1 MSEYQIKS
9 PRTLFPE
16 LGEPSAMEV
25 PVQFGTD
32 LALRPQLQIQPLQPM
47 NPIAPEKSLIPALFQ
62 IAARAEEIGS
72 IRALRNALAAS
83 STPLHEMMLN
93 AEKVEGI
100 LKGFGKKKKSAARR
114 TIARMDK
121 RISAEDGQMA

>member
-1 MSEYQIKS
+1 
-9 PRTLFPE
+9 
-16 LGEPSAMEV
+16 
-25 PVQFGTD
+25 
-32 LALRPQLQIQPLQPM
+32 M
-47 NPIAPEKSLIPALFQ
+47 NTIAPEKSLIPALFQ
-62 IAARAEEIGS
+62 IAARADEIGS

-114 TIARMDK
+114 TTPRTDK
-121 RISAEDGQMA
+121 RISTVDEQTA

>member
-1 MSEYQIKS
+1 
-9 PRTLFPE
+9 
-16 LGEPSAMEV
+16 
-25 PVQFGTD
+25 
-32 LALRPQLQIQPLQPM
+32 
-47 NPIAPEKSLIPALFQ
+47 
-62 IAARAEEIGS
+62 
-72 IRALRNALAAS
+72 
-83 STPLHEMMLN
+83 MLN